1 MVALEGDGSLELN
14 AQELQTIAQHKMNAK
29 LFIFSNGGYAA
40 VATMQDRNF
49 GGFRVGADAGSG
61 LSMPTLDKL
70 ARAYGLPY
78 VRIASDGEIAGG
90 VGRVM
95 DMEGP
100 VLCEVLG
107 DMRFDEIPKCVS
119 SVNAAGE
126 RVSAALENPWPFLPE
141 KRLSA
146 IYARLDAALRGR
158 PHPQGNFR

>member
-1 MVALEGDGSLELN
+1 
-14 AQELQTIAQHKMNAK
+14 
-29 LFIFSNGGYAA
+29 
-40 VATMQDRNF
+40 
-49 GGFRVGADAGSG
+49 
-61 LSMPTLDKL
+61 LDKL

-78 VRIASDGEIAGG
+78 VRIASDEEIAGG
-90 VGRVM
+90 VSRVM

-141 KRLSA
+141 NRLSA
-146 IYARLDAALRGR
+146 IYARLDAAIRSRAHPPADFAPAKAKRKDCPPLSAEGAGKGSPATPGVTGR
-158 PHPQGNFR
+158 QSLAESEEAADRNGISAASMEGTAKL